1 MYVHCMSVCRCVR
14 PFRSLPLVWTLT
26 TRLVQ
31 PHITHVSVEAVGHEL
46 KLSVG
51 RNEGDGAVVLK
62 ARQTDTLVKLD
73 ILQLY

>member
-14 PFRSLPLVWTLT
+14 PFRSLPLVWTQT

-31 PHITHVSVEAVGHEL
+31 PHITHMSVEAVGHEL